1 MKKLILDA
9 PAKINLYL
17 KILGKRPDG
26 YHQVETIIQAIDLC
40 DRLILEQAKKGI
52 KLSSNNNILP
62 LSTDNLV
69 YQAAELLIRTLN
81 IKKGIHVFIEKNI
94 PIAAG
99 LGGGSS
105 DAASA
110 ILGLN
115 QLWDLNL
122 SRAKLI
128 DFAKKIGTDVPF
140 FISGY
145 QTALATGRGDE
156 VLPIQTK
163 MRQWYCLVVTPK
175 RLFTRNI
182 YGEVGQKDLNPG
194 LSTYKGTL
202 RTGKGGVNLTFSSA
216 DVKMLTRALME
227 GYKGKIE
234 KFLYNGLTEIVI
246 KLAPEVDE
254 IIQLMK
260 SAGLKGFVS
269 GSGPAVYTLAPSRK
283 EAMRIAKE
291 FSSRHNWPTYVT
303 QTYDRRI

>member
-1 MKKLILDA
+1 MKKLILNA

-40 DRLILEQAKKGI
+40 DRLILEQTKKGI

-62 LSTDNLV
+62 LSADNLV
-69 YQAAELLIRTLN
+69 YKAAELLIRTLN

-122 SRAKLI
+122 NQAKLI

-145 QTALATGRGDE
+145 QTALGTGRGDE
-156 VLPIQTK
+156 LLPIETK
-163 MRQWYCLVVTPK
+163 MRQWYCLVVPSK
-175 RLFTRNI
+175 SLFSRKI
-182 YGEVGQKDLNPG
+182 YGEVGQKDLNPAFY
-194 LSTYKGTL
+194 TYKETL
-202 RTGKGGVNLTFSSA
+202 RTKGRVDLTFGSA
-216 DVKMLTRALME
+216 DVRMLTQALTE

-234 KFLYNGLTEIVI
+234 KFFYNGLAKIVI
-246 KLAPEVDE
+246 KSAPEVGE

-269 GSGPAVYTLAPSRK
+269 GSGPAVYTLAPNRK

-291 FSSRHNWPTYVT
+291 FSSRHGWPTYIT
-303 QTYDRRI
+303 QTYDRRM

>member
-40 DRLILEQAKKGI
+40 DRLILEQTKKGI

-62 LSTDNLV
+62 LSADNLV
-69 YQAAELLIRTLN
+69 YKAAELLIRTLN

-122 SRAKLI
+122 NQAKLI
-128 DFAKKIGTDVPF
+128 NFAKKIGTDVPF

-156 VLPIQTK
+156 LLPIETK
-163 MRQWYCLVVTPK
+163 MRQWYCLVVPSK
-175 RLFTRNI
+175 RLLSRRI
-182 YGEVGQKDLNPG
+182 YGEVGQKDLNPI

-202 RTGKGGVNLTFSSA
+202 RAGKGGVNLTFSSA
-216 DVKMLTRALME
+216 DVKMLTRALTE

-234 KFLYNGLTEIVI
+234 KFLYNGLAKIVI

-269 GSGPAVYTLAPSRK
+269 GSGPAVYTPVPNRK
-283 EAMRIAKE
+283 EATRIAKE
-291 FSSRHNWPTYVT
+291 FSSRHGWSTHIT
-303 QTYDRRI
+303 QTYDRRM

>member
-40 DRLILEQAKKGI
+40 DRLILEQTKKGI

-62 LSTDNLV
+62 LSADNLV
-69 YQAAELLIRTLN
+69 YKAAELLIRTLN

-122 SRAKLI
+122 NQAKLI

-145 QTALATGRGDE
+145 QTALGTGRGDE
-156 VLPIQTK
+156 LLPIETK
-163 MRQWYCLVVTPK
+163 MRQWYCLVVPSK
-175 RLFTRNI
+175 SLFSRKI
-182 YGEVGQKDLNPG
+182 YGEVGQKDLNPA
-194 LSTYKGTL
+194 LSACKGTL
-202 RTGKGGVNLTFSSA
+202 RTGKSGVNLTFSSA
-216 DVKMLTRALME
+216 DVKMLTRALTE
-227 GYKGKIE
+227 GYKGKVE
-234 KFLYNGLTEIVI
+234 KFLYNGLAKIVI

-269 GSGPAVYTLAPSRK
+269 GSGPAVYTLAPNRK
-283 EAMRIAKE
+283 EATRIAKE
-291 FSSRHNWPTYVT
+291 FSSRHGWPTYIT
-303 QTYDRRI
+303 RTYDRRM

>member
-9 PAKINLYL
+9 PAKINLCL

-40 DRLILEQAKKGI
+40 DRLILEQTKKGI
-52 KLSSNNNILP
+52 KLSSNSNILP
-62 LSTDNLV
+62 LSTNNLV
-69 YQAAELLIRTLN
+69 YKAAELLIRTLN

-115 QLWDLNL
+115 QLWNLNL
-122 SRAKLI
+122 NRAKLI
-128 DFAKKIGTDVPF
+128 DFAKRIGTDVPF

-145 QTALATGRGDE
+145 QTVLATGRGDE
-156 VLPIQTK
+156 LLPIETK
-163 MRQWYCLVVTPK
+163 MRQWYCLVVPSK
-175 RLFTRNI
+175 KLLSRRI
-182 YGEVGQKDLNPG
+182 YSEVQQKDLDPA
-194 LSTYKGTL
+194 LATYKGTL
-202 RTGKGGVNLTFSSA
+202 RTGKGGVSLTFSSA
-216 DVKMLTRALME
+216 DVKMLTRALTE

-234 KFLYNGLTEIVI
+234 KFLYNDLAKIVI

-269 GSGPAVYTLAPSRK
+269 GSGPAVYTLAPNRK
-283 EAMRIAKE
+283 EATRIAKE
-291 FSSRHNWPTYVT
+291 FSSQHRWPTYIT
-303 QTYDRRI
+303 QTYDRRM

>member
-40 DRLILEQAKKGI
+40 DRLILEQTKGGI

-62 LSTDNLV
+62 LSADNLV
-69 YQAAELLIRTLN
+69 YKAAELLIQTLN

-122 SRAKLI
+122 NQAKLI

-145 QTALATGRGDE
+145 QTALGTGRGDE
-156 VLPIQTK
+156 LLPIETK
-163 MRQWYCLVVTPK
+163 MQQWYCLVVPSK
-175 RLFTRNI
+175 SLFSRTI
-182 YGEVGQKDLNPG
+182 YGEIGQKDLNPA

-202 RTGKGGVNLTFSSA
+202 RDGKSGVNLTFSSA
-216 DVKMLTRALME
+216 DVKMLTRALTE
-227 GYKGKIE
+227 GYKGKVE
-234 KFLYNGLTEIVI
+234 KFLYNGLAEIVI
-246 KLAPEVDE
+246 KLAPEVGK

-260 SAGLKGFVS
+260 FAGLKGFVS
-269 GSGPAVYTLAPSRK
+269 GSGPAVYTLAPNRK

-291 FSSRHNWPTYVT
+291 FSSRHGWPTYIT
-303 QTYDRRI
+303 RTYDRRM